1 MRCQTGSITLGIQS
15 FLSHFHLAL
24 RQSAFAVSCIAVLAV
39 FYDFG
44 YDQSDYV
51 QLWLN
56 RLYSVTLVIGIIAT
70 VVRYINK
77 TEQPSF
83 QVLIFDVL
91 SNFLF
96 SILLIDKFNV
106 LPNVPFFQFFNSA
119 PWFFAA
125 VFLVFVREVASKKL
139 SLSRAYFNPAQLFTV
154 SFLGIILLGSGLL
167 LLPNATHEGIPF
179 IDALFTSTSA
189 ICVTGLIVVDTG
201 TYFTL
206 FGQCIILALI
216 QIGGLGIMT
225 FASYFSYFFR
235 GGTTYENQLMLTS
248 MNSSSKLGEV
258 FKTLRNIV
266 LITISI
272 ETIGALIIFSNL
284 SSAEMPDYFDRVFF
298 SFFHS
303 ISAFCNAGFSTLP
316 DSLYTGFFKFKYG
329 IHSVT
334 MVLFIFGGLGFPIV
348 FNLFKYL
355 RYIVTQRVLPFL
367 LKEKSELTV
376 TPWVV
381 NLSSRITLITSLT
394 LFVLG
399 SIVFFVFEYDNTLA
413 EHSGFGKVITA
424 MFGAATPRTAGFNTV
439 DTSALNFS
447 TLMLIFLLM
456 WVGASPASTGGGIK
470 TSTFAIATLNFWSL
484 ARGKSRIEIFRREIA
499 DITVRRSFA
508 IISLSLVIIGSG
520 VFSIAY
526 FDSDKDLLS
535 IAFECFSAY
544 STVGLS
550 IGITS
555 ALSDP
560 SKLVIIG
567 MMFIGRVSMLTI
579 LIALVRKEKF
589 KKYRYSKEEILIN

>member
-1 MRCQTGSITLGIQS
+1 LGKQG
-15 FLSHFHLAL
+15 FLSLFNLRL
-24 RQSAFAVSCIAVLAV
+24 RQVAFAISSIAVLAV

-44 YDQSDYV
+44 FDKNGIV
-51 QLWLN
+51 QFWLN
-56 RLYSVTLVIGIIAT
+56 SLYSTTLVVGI
-70 VVRYINK
+70 VVTIIRYLKK
-77 TEQPSF
+77 TEHPPF

-91 SNFLF
+91 SVSLF
-96 SILLIDKFNV
+96 SILLIDKFK
-106 LPNVPFFQFFNSA
+106 LLSSFSFFQFFNSA
-119 PWFFAA
+119 PWFYAA
-125 VFLVFVREVASKKL
+125 IFLVFIRELASKKL
-139 SLSRAYFNPAQLFTV
+139 SLSRAFFNPAQLFIL
-154 SFLGIILLGSGLL
+154 SFLGIIMLGSTLL
-167 LLPNATHEGIPF
+167 LLPNATYEGIRF

-189 ICVTGLIVVDTG
+189 VCVTGLIVVDTG

-235 GGTTYENQLMLTS
+235 GGTTYENQLMLSDMTS
-248 MNSSSKLGEV
+248 SNKLGEV
-258 FKTLRNIV
+258 FNTLKNII

-272 ETIGALIIFSNL
+272 EAAGALIIFSNL
-284 SSAEMPDYFDRVFF
+284 NAIEIPSFFDRVFF
-298 SFFHS
+298 SMFHS
-303 ISAFCNAGFSTLP
+303 VSAFCNAGFSTLP
-316 DSLYTGFFKFKYG
+316 DSLHTGFFKFKYG
-329 IHSVT
+329 IHSIA

-348 FNLFKYL
+348 FNLFKYI
-355 RYIVTQRVLPFL
+355 RYLITKRLLPFL
-367 LKEKSELTV
+367 LKEKNETSV
-376 TPWVV
+376 TPWVI

-399 SIVFFVFEYDNTLA
+399 SVVFFISEYDNTLA

-439 DTSALNFS
+439 DTSALNFT

-484 ARGKSRIEIFRREIA
+484 ARGKSRIEIFRREVA

-508 IISLSLVIIGSG
+508 IISLSLVIIGTG
-520 VFSIAY
+520 VFAIAY
-526 FDSDKDLLS
+526 FDSDKDLLG

-550 IGITS
+550 IGLTPQ
-555 ALSDP
+555 LSDP
-560 SKLVIIG
+560 SRLVIIG
-567 MMFIGRVSMLTI
+567 IMFVGRVSMLTI
-579 LIALVRKEKF
+579 LIALVRKERYKN
-589 KKYRYSKEEILIN
+589 YRYSKEEILIN

>member
-1 MRCQTGSITLGIQS
+1 MERTS
-15 FLSHFHLAL
+15 FLTFINRVL
-24 RQSAFAVSCIAVLAV
+24 RQTAFAISCIAVLAV

-44 YDQSDYV
+44 FDQNGIV
-51 QLWLN
+51 QFWLN
-56 RLYSVTLVIGIIAT
+56 SLYSSTLVVGIVAT
-70 VVRYINK
+70 VIRYFKK
-77 TEQPSF
+77 TERPTF
-83 QVLIFDVL
+83 EVLVFDVFSVSLFSFLLVDKFKLL
-91 SNFLF
+91 SNVSFF
-96 SILLIDKFNV
+96 S
-106 LPNVPFFQFFNSA
+106 FFNSE
-119 PWFFAA
+119 PWFYAA
-125 VFLVFVREVASKKL
+125 IFLVLIRELASKKL
-139 SLSRAYFNPAQLFTV
+139 NLSRAFFNPAQLFIL
-154 SFLGIILLGSGLL
+154 SFLGIIILGASLL
-167 LLPNATHEGIPF
+167 LLPNATHQGIRF

-189 ICVTGLIVVDTG
+189 VCVTGLIVVDTG

-235 GGTTYENQLMLTS
+235 GGTTYENQLMLSDMTS
-248 MNSSSKLGEV
+248 ANKLGEV
-258 FKTLRNIV
+258 FNTLKNII

-272 ETIGALIIFSNL
+272 EVVGALIIFSNL
-284 SSAEMPDYFDRVFF
+284 SATEIPSFFDRVFF
-298 SFFHS
+298 SMFHAV
-303 ISAFCNAGFSTLP
+303 SAFCNAGFSTLP

-329 IHSVT
+329 IHSIA

-348 FNLFKYL
+348 FNLFKYI
-355 RYIVTQRVLPFL
+355 RYVVTKRLLPFL
-367 LKEKSELTV
+367 LKEKNETIV
-376 TPWVV
+376 TPWVI

-399 SIVFFVFEYDNTLA
+399 SVVFFIFEYDNTLA

-447 TLMLIFLLM
+447 TLMLVFLLM

-484 ARGKSRIEIFRREIA
+484 ARGKSRIEIFRREVA

-520 VFSIAY
+520 VFAIAY
-526 FDSDKDLLS
+526 FDSDKDLLG

-550 IGITS
+550 VGLTPQ
-555 ALSDP
+555 LSDP
-560 SKLVIIG
+560 SRGIIIAI
-567 MMFIGRVSMLTI
+567 MFVGRVSMLTI
-579 LIALVRKEKF
+579 LIALIRKEKY
-589 KKYRYSKEEILIN
+589 KNYRYSKEEILIN

>member
-1 MRCQTGSITLGIQS
+1 MEKQG
-15 FLSHFHLAL
+15 FLSLVNLRL
-24 RQSAFAVSCIAVLAV
+24 RQSALAISIVAVIAV

-44 YDQSDYV
+44 FNQSDRV
-51 QLWLN
+51 KFGLN
-56 RLYSVTLVIGIIAT
+56 SLYTLTLLVGIVAT
-70 VVRYINK
+70 IVRYFRK
-77 TEQPSF
+77 TETPPF
-83 QVLIFDVL
+83 QAFIFDFL
-91 SNFLF
+91 SVSLF
-96 SILLIDKFNV
+96 GLLLIDKFN
-106 LPNVPFFQFFNSA
+106 LFPQIEFFDFFNSA
-119 PWFFAA
+119 PWIYAA
-125 VFLVFVREVASKKL
+125 IFLVFIRELGSRKL
-139 SLSRAYFNPAQLFTV
+139 NLSRTYFNPAQLFII
-154 SFLGIILLGSGLL
+154 SFLGIILLGALLL
-167 LLPNATHEGIPF
+167 LLPNATHGGIRF
-179 IDALFTSTSA
+179 TDAIFTSTSA
-189 ICVTGLIVVDTG
+189 VCVTGLIVVDTG

-206 FGQCIILALI
+206 FGQCIILALF

-235 GGTTYENQLMLTS
+235 GGTTYESQLMLSDMTS
-248 MNSSSKLGEV
+248 SNKLSEV
-258 FKTLRNIV
+258 INTLKNII

-272 ETIGALIIFSNL
+272 ESIGALIIFSNL
-284 SSAEMPDYFDRVFF
+284 NAIEIPSFFDRAFF
-298 SFFHS
+298 SVFHAV
-303 ISAFCNAGFSTLP
+303 SAFCNAGFSTLP
-316 DSLYTGFFKFKYG
+316 DSLYTGFFRFKYG
-329 IHSVT
+329 IHSVA

-355 RYIVTQRVLPFL
+355 RYLFSKRLLPFL
-367 LKEKSELTV
+367 LQQGKENTV
-376 TPWVV
+376 TPWVI

-399 SIVFFVFEYDNTLA
+399 SIVFFIFEYDNTLA

-439 DTSALNFS
+439 DTSAINFS

-508 IISLSLVIIGSG
+508 IISLSLVVIGTG
-520 VFSIAY
+520 VFMIAF
-526 FDSDKDLLS
+526 FDSDKDLLG

-550 IGITS
+550 VGLT
-555 ALSDP
+555 AQLSDP

-567 MMFIGRVSMLTI
+567 MMFVGRVSMLTI
-579 LIALVRKEKF
+579 LIALVRKEQYKN
-589 KKYRYSKEEILIN
+589 YRYSKEEILIN

>member
-1 MRCQTGSITLGIQS
+1 MEKQA
-15 FLSHFHLAL
+15 FLSVLNQRL
-24 RQSAFAVSCIAVLAV
+24 RQSALAISIIAVFAVFC
-39 FYDFG
+39 DFG
-44 YDQSDYV
+44 FNQGDGA

-56 RLYSVTLVIGIIAT
+56 KLYTITLLIGIITT
-70 VVRYINK
+70 VIRYFGK
-77 TEQPSF
+77 TDQPAF
-83 QVLIFDVL
+83 QVLIFDFL
-91 SNFLF
+91 SVSLF
-96 SILLIDKFNV
+96 SILLIDKFKLFSTV
-106 LPNVPFFQFFNSA
+106 EFINSA
-119 PWFFAA
+119 PWIYAA
-125 VFLVFVREVASKKL
+125 IFLVFIRELASRRL
-139 SLSRAYFNPAQLFTV
+139 NLSRAFFNPAQLFII
-154 SFLGIILLGSGLL
+154 SFLGIIFLGAGLL
-167 LLPNATHEGIPF
+167 LLPNATFEGIRF
-179 IDALFTSTSA
+179 LDALFTSTSA
-189 ICVTGLIVVDTG
+189 VCVTGLVVVDTG
-201 TYFTL
+201 SYFTL
-206 FGQCIILALI
+206 FGQCIILALF

-235 GGTTYENQLMLTS
+235 GGTTYENQSMLTD
-248 MNSSSKLGEV
+248 MTSSSKLGQV
-258 FKTLRNIV
+258 FNTLKNII
-266 LITISI
+266 LITVSI
-272 ETIGALIIFSNL
+272 ETIGAIIIFSNL
-284 SSAEMPDYFDRVFF
+284 QPSEIPSFFDRAFF

-303 ISAFCNAGFSTLP
+303 VSAFCNAGFSTLP
-316 DSLYTGFFKFKYG
+316 DSLHSGFFRFKYG
-329 IHSVT
+329 IHSVA

-355 RYIVTQRVLPFL
+355 RYLVLQRLMPFL
-367 LKEKSELTV
+367 LREKNETTV

-394 LFVLG
+394 LFVVG
-399 SIVFFVFEYDNTLA
+399 SVVFFIFEYDNTLA
-413 EHSGFGKVITA
+413 EHSGFGKVVTA

-508 IISLSLVIIGSG
+508 IISLSLVIIGTG
-520 VFSIAY
+520 VFAIAY
-526 FDSDKDLLS
+526 FDSDKDLLG

-555 ALSDP
+555 ELSDP
-560 SKLVIIG
+560 SRLVIIG

-579 LIALVRKEKF
+579 LIAMIRKEKF
-589 KKYRYSKEEILIN
+589 NKYRYSKEEILIN